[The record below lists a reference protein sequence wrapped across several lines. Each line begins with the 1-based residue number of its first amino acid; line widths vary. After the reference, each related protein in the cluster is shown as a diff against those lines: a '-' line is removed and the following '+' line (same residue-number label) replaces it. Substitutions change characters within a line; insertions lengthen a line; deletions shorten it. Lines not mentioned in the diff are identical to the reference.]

1 MFRGDHVQWI
11 FCPYRVNTL
20 NPTALSYPFLRHEFL
35 QALEDSGSACDTSGW
50 YPVHLS
56 LQNSNQ
62 SEEHDPTTSSEAKNA
77 ALMPLYVKTHSM
89 GEYVFDHAW
98 ANAYHQNGLEYY
110 PKLVTSVPFTPS
122 TGPRVRSAQPLNQEE
137 CTQLIDEVL
146 AVAEETGSSSWH
158 FLFPSTE
165 HRRLFN
171 DPRLLQRSGVQYH
184 WHNRDYQHFDDFL
197 ASMNSRKRKMVRK
210 ERADV
215 AAQGI
220 RVSIELGADIS
231 PKLWALFYQLYER
244 TYAKRNGSR
253 GYLTEQFFTQI
264 ARTMPDQMAMAV
276 AWLDDQPIACAL
288 YFFDDETL
296 YGRYWGSAGEFSYL
310 HFELCY
316 YTGIEFAISRGIK
329 RYDAGAQG
337 EHKIVRG
344 FEPIETFSLHWIK
357 HPGFRDAIARFLV
370 EEKGGIAQHIEQAT
384 AMLPYKKASQ

>member
-1 MFRGDHVQWI
+1 MS
-11 FCPYRVNTL
+11 
-20 NPTALSYPFLRHEFL
+20 PTALSYPFLRHEFL

-62 SEEHDPTTSSEAKNA
+62 SEEHDPTTSSDAKNA

-231 PKLWALFYQLYER
+231 PELWALFYQLYER

-264 ARTMPDQMAMAV
+264 ARTMPDQIAMAV

>member
-1 MFRGDHVQWI
+1 VI
-11 FCPYRVNTL
+11 TL
-20 NPTALSYPFLRHEFL
+20 NTTALSYPFLRHEFL

-50 YPVHLS
+50 YPVHLR
-56 LQNSNQ
+56 LQHDSEIPEGSSGAADKNS
-62 SEEHDPTTSSEAKNA
+62 P
-77 ALMPLYVKTHSM
+77 ALMPLYLKDHSM

-110 PKLVTSVPFTPS
+110 PKLVTAIPFTPS
-122 TGPRVRSAQPLNQEE
+122 TGPRVRSQRPLNQDE
-137 CTQLIDEVL
+137 CNTFIDEVIS
-146 AVAEETGSSSWH
+146 VATDTGASSWH
-158 FLFPSTE
+158 FLFPSSE
-165 HRRLFN
+165 HRQLFK

-197 ASMNSRKRKMVRK
+197 ATMNSRKRKMVRK

-220 RVSIELGADIS
+220 RVSIEMGPHIS
-231 PKLWALFYQLYER
+231 PDLWALFYQLYER

-253 GYLTEQFFTQI
+253 GYLTEAFFTQI
-264 ARTMPDQMAMAV
+264 AETMPDQIAMAV
-276 AWLDDQPIACAL
+276 AWIDDQPVACAL

-296 YGRYWGSAGEFSYL
+296 YGRYWGSVGEFSYL

-316 YTGIEFAISRGIK
+316 YTGIEFAIRRGIQ

-337 EHKIVRG
+337 EHKIIRG
-344 FEPIETFSLHWIK
+344 FEPIETYSLHWIK

-370 EEKGGIAQHIEQAT
+370 EEKAGIARHIEQAT

>member
-1 MFRGDHVQWI
+1 MS
-11 FCPYRVNTL
+11 
-20 NPTALSYPFLRHEFL
+20 PTALSYPFLRHEFL

-62 SEEHDPTTSSEAKNA
+62 SEEHDPTTSSDAKNA

-146 AVAEETGSSSWH
+146 AVADETGSSSWH

-231 PKLWALFYQLYER
+231 SELWALFYQLYER

-264 ARTMPDQMAMAV
+264 ARTMPDQIAMAV

>member
-1 MFRGDHVQWI
+1 L
-11 FCPYRVNTL
+11 NT
-20 NPTALSYPFLRHEFL
+20 TSLSYPFLRHEFL

-56 LQNSNQ
+56 LQHDSVVPEGSSNAADKNS
-62 SEEHDPTTSSEAKNA
+62 A
-77 ALMPLYVKTHSM
+77 ALMPLYLKDHSM

-110 PKLVTSVPFTPS
+110 PKLVTAIPFTPS
-122 TGPRVRSAQPLNQEE
+122 TGPRVRSQQPLNQDE
-137 CTQLIDEVL
+137 CTTFIDEVIS
-146 AVAEETGSSSWH
+146 VATDTGASSWH
-158 FLFPSTE
+158 FLFPSSE
-165 HRRLFN
+165 HRQLFK

-197 ASMNSRKRKMVRK
+197 ATMNSRKRKMVRK

-215 AAQGI
+215 AARGI
-220 RVSIELGADIS
+220 RVSIEMGPNIS
-231 PKLWALFYQLYER
+231 PDLWALFYQLYER

-253 GYLTEQFFTQI
+253 GYLTEAFFTQI
-264 ARTMPDQMAMAV
+264 AQDMPEQIAMAV
-276 AWLDDQPIACAL
+276 AWIDDQPVACAL

-296 YGRYWGSAGEFSYL
+296 YGRYWGSVGEFSYL

-316 YTGIEFAISRGIK
+316 YTGIEFAISRGLQ

-337 EHKIVRG
+337 EHKIIRG
-344 FEPIETFSLHWIK
+344 FEPIETYSLHWIK

-370 EEKGGIAQHIEQAT
+370 EEKAGIARHIEQAT

>member
-1 MFRGDHVQWI
+1 M
-11 FCPYRVNTL
+11 NT
-20 NPTALSYPFLRHEFL
+20 TALSYPFLRHEFL

-50 YPVHLS
+50 YPVHLR
-56 LQNSNQ
+56 LQHDSEVPEGSSSTADKNS
-62 SEEHDPTTSSEAKNA
+62 P
-77 ALMPLYVKTHSM
+77 ALMPLYLKDHSM

-110 PKLVTSVPFTPS
+110 PKLVTAIPFTPS
-122 TGPRVRSAQPLNQEE
+122 TGPRVRSQRPLNQDE
-137 CTQLIDEVL
+137 CNTFIDEVIS
-146 AVAEETGSSSWH
+146 VATDTGASSWH
-158 FLFPSTE
+158 FLFPSSE
-165 HRRLFN
+165 HRQLFK

-197 ASMNSRKRKMVRK
+197 ATMNSRKRKMVRK

-220 RVSIELGADIS
+220 RVSIEMGPHIS
-231 PKLWALFYQLYER
+231 PDLWALFYQLYER

-253 GYLTEQFFTQI
+253 GYLTEAFFTQI
-264 ARTMPDQMAMAV
+264 AQDMPEQIAMAV
-276 AWLDDQPIACAL
+276 AWIDDQPVACAL

-296 YGRYWGSAGEFSYL
+296 YGRYWGSVGEFSYL

-316 YTGIEFAISRGIK
+316 YTGIEFAIRRGIQ

-337 EHKIVRG
+337 EHKIIRG
-344 FEPIETFSLHWIK
+344 FEPIETYSLHWIK

-370 EEKGGIAQHIEQAT
+370 EEKAGIARHIEQAT

>member
-1 MFRGDHVQWI
+1 
-11 FCPYRVNTL
+11 L
-20 NPTALSYPFLRHEFL
+20 NPTVLSYPFLRHEFL
-35 QALEDSGSACDTSGW
+35 QALEDSASACEASGW

-56 LQNSNQ
+56 LQHANDALEGDALEGHAIEDNSIEADSNATDAVA
-62 SEEHDPTTSSEAKNA
+62 ENSS
-77 ALMPLYVKTHSM
+77 ALMPLYLKDHSM

-110 PKLVTSVPFTPS
+110 PKLVTSIPFTPS
-122 TGPRVRSAQPLNQEE
+122 TGPRVRSQQPLSQDE
-137 CTQLIDEVL
+137 CTQFVNEVL
-146 AVAEETGSSSWH
+146 AVAEDTGASSWH
-158 FLFPSTE
+158 FLFPSAE
-165 HRRLFN
+165 HRQLFN

-184 WHNRDYQHFDDFL
+184 WHNRDYQQFDDFL
-197 ASMNSRKRKMVRK
+197 ATMNSRKRKMVRK

-220 RVSIELGADIS
+220 RVSIEMGADIS
-231 PKLWALFYQLYER
+231 PELWGLFYQLYER

-253 GYLTEQFFTQI
+253 GYLTEAFFTQI
-264 ARTMPDQMAMAV
+264 SETMPEQIAMAV

-296 YGRYWGSAGEFSYL
+296 YGRYWGSVGEFSYL

-344 FEPIETFSLHWIK
+344 FEPIETHSLHWIK

-370 EEKGGIAQHIEQAT
+370 EEKEGIARHMEQAT
-384 AMLPYKKASQ
+384 TMLPYKKADQ

>member
-1 MFRGDHVQWI
+1 M
-11 FCPYRVNTL
+11 

-231 PKLWALFYQLYER
+231 PELWALFYQLYER

-264 ARTMPDQMAMAV
+264 ARTMPDQIVMAV

>member
-1 MFRGDHVQWI
+1 M
-11 FCPYRVNTL
+11 

-231 PKLWALFYQLYER
+231 PELWALFYQLYER

-264 ARTMPDQMAMAV
+264 ARTMPDQIAMAV

-296 YGRYWGSAGEFSYL
+296 YGRYWGSAGEFSHL

>member
-1 MFRGDHVQWI
+1 M
-11 FCPYRVNTL
+11 NT
-20 NPTALSYPFLRHEFL
+20 TSLSYPFLRHEFL

-56 LQNSNQ
+56 LQHDSVVPEGSSNAADKNS
-62 SEEHDPTTSSEAKNA
+62 A
-77 ALMPLYVKTHSM
+77 ALMPLYLKDHSM

-110 PKLVTSVPFTPS
+110 PKLVTAIPFTPS
-122 TGPRVRSAQPLNQEE
+122 TGPRVRSQRPLNQDE
-137 CTQLIDEVL
+137 CNTFIDEVIS
-146 AVAEETGSSSWH
+146 VATDTGASSWH
-158 FLFPSTE
+158 FLFPSSE
-165 HRRLFN
+165 HRQLFK

-197 ASMNSRKRKMVRK
+197 ATMNSRKRKMVRK

-215 AAQGI
+215 AARGI
-220 RVSIELGADIS
+220 RVSIEMGPNIS
-231 PKLWALFYQLYER
+231 PDLWALFYQLYER

-253 GYLTEQFFTQI
+253 GYLTEAFFTQI
-264 ARTMPDQMAMAV
+264 AQDMPEQIAMAV
-276 AWLDDQPIACAL
+276 AWIDDQPVACAL

-296 YGRYWGSAGEFSYL
+296 YGRYWGSVGEFSYL

-316 YTGIEFAISRGIK
+316 YTGIEFAISRGLQ

-337 EHKIVRG
+337 EHKIIRG
-344 FEPIETFSLHWIK
+344 FEPIETYSLHWIK

-370 EEKGGIAQHIEQAT
+370 EEKAGIARHIEQAT

>member
-1 MFRGDHVQWI
+1 
-11 FCPYRVNTL
+11 L
-20 NPTALSYPFLRHEFL
+20 SPTALSYPFLRHEFL

-62 SEEHDPTTSSEAKNA
+62 SEEHDPTTSSDAKNA

-146 AVAEETGSSSWH
+146 AVADETGSSSWH

-231 PKLWALFYQLYER
+231 SELWALFYQLYER

-264 ARTMPDQMAMAV
+264 ARTMPDQIAMAV

>member
-1 MFRGDHVQWI
+1 M
-11 FCPYRVNTL
+11 

-231 PKLWALFYQLYER
+231 PELWALFYRLYER

-264 ARTMPDQMAMAV
+264 ARTMPDQIAMAV

>member
-1 MFRGDHVQWI
+1 
-11 FCPYRVNTL
+11 L

-231 PKLWALFYQLYER
+231 PELWALFYQLYER

>member
-1 MFRGDHVQWI
+1 
-11 FCPYRVNTL
+11 L
-20 NPTALSYPFLRHEFL
+20 SPTALSYPFLRHEFL

-62 SEEHDPTTSSEAKNA
+62 SEEHDPATSSDAKNA

-231 PKLWALFYQLYER
+231 PELWALFYQLYER

-264 ARTMPDQMAMAV
+264 ARTMPDQIAMAV

-384 AMLPYKKASQ
+384 AMLPYKRASQ